1 VRRRSRRECEVRCIG
16 FSAIAYIVAP
26 GSRPTCCSL
35 GISTE
40 CPEGTPTVVRATKGV
55 VRFTGVS
62 VSLNAVSGSS
72 ARGMIDPRETHNNP
86 RITIVQRTRFT
97 ETLQIASQI
106 TRPTPIFQCET
117 SRRKIPSYAFAERTR
132 TVIQYGAGGG
142 TPGGVFWLCRVRQ
155 PHISQ
160 YPPSASSDA
169 TFRPLGP

>member
-1 VRRRSRRECEVRCIG
+1 VRCIG
-16 FSAIAYIVAP
+16 FSAIAYLVAP

-40 CPEGTPTVVRATKGV
+40 CPEGMPTVVRTTKGV

-72 ARGMIDPRETHNNP
+72 AGGMIDPRETHNNP

-106 TRPTPIFQCET
+106 TRPAATCQCET
-117 SRRKIPSYAFAERTR
+117 SRRKIPSHAFAERTG
-132 TVIQYGAGGG
+132 TVIQYGAGGA
-142 TPGGVFWLCRVRQ
+142 PGGVFWLCRVRQ

-160 YPPSASSDA
+160 FRPAQIRMLLL

>member
-1 VRRRSRRECEVRCIG
+1 VRCIG

-106 TRPTPIFQCET
+106 TRPTAIFQCET

-132 TVIQYGAGGG
+132 TVIQYGAGGAHLG
-142 TPGGVFWLCRVRQ
+142 EFFGYAASGNRISRNIRPAQVRML
-155 PHISQ
+155 
-160 YPPSASSDA
+160 PSGRSDRDA
-169 TFRPLGP
+169 ECPTLA